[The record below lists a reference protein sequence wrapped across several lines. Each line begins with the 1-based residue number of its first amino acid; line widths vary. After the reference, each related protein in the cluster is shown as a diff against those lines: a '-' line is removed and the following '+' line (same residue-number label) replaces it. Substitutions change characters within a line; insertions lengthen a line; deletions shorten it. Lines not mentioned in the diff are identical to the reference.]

1 MLVDWF
7 TVAAQVVNFLILV
20 ALLKRFL
27 YRPIIE
33 AMDAR
38 EARIAARLA
47 EAEKNRKAA
56 ETEHAAVL
64 QERRDLED
72 RRQELLA
79 QAEKEVEA
87 HKQDLIGKLHR
98 EIEDLRA
105 RWNAALARE
114 RDLFFQDLRR
124 RLVAQVAAVSRRAFR
139 DLAGLDLEQR
149 LLEVFLQR
157 LTNLEA
163 AARIEFVDA
172 AKEAGGNVLITTA
185 FEMPAAMQTRITQA
199 LQELAGETLTPRFE
213 SNPEAASGIEVK
225 AGGCKIAWSLDNFLQ
240 GLEEALAA
248 AFAESDGRRLA

>member
-27 YRPIIE
+27 YRPILE

-38 EARIAARLA
+38 EARIAAQLA

-56 ETEHAAVL
+56 AAEQTEVH
-64 QERRDLED
+64 QERQALED

-79 QAEKEVEA
+79 QAEKEAEA
-87 HKQDLIGKLHR
+87 HKQDLIGKLR
-98 EIEDLRA
+98 QEIEELRA
-105 RWNAALARE
+105 RWTAALARE

-124 RLVAQVAAVSRRAFR
+124 RLIAQVTAVSRRAFR

-157 LTNLEA
+157 LKSLEP
-163 AARIEFVDA
+163 AARTEFVEA
-172 AKEAGGNVLITTA
+172 AKEAGGNVFITTG
-185 FEMPAAMQTRITQA
+185 FEMPAAMQTRIIQA
-199 LQELAGETLTPRFE
+199 LQELSGQTLAPRFE
-213 SNPEAASGIEVK
+213 SNPEVVSGIEVK

-248 AFAESDGRRLA
+248 AFAESDGRKLA